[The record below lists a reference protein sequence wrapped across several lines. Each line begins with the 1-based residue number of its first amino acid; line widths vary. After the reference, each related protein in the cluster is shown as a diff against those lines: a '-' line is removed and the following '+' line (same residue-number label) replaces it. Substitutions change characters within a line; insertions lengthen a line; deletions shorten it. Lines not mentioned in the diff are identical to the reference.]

1 MRSAPRWLSLV
12 PLALAAGC
20 GSGEST
26 TAGSGG
32 SGGGGGSTQQA
43 VVALVVD
50 ADRDGVVDLASAGDR
65 AHRNDFDDMVG
76 ASFLAN
82 VDDDDGDKIADAEDD
97 VINGDAD
104 LLDLARIRV
113 TPYPDAPAGA
123 VGKLGLDA
131 ASAPA
136 VRIFKK
142 NLDGTWV
149 AVAGSLGACS
159 AGPKQPCAQEVL
171 EATLTTDEV
180 KAGVELGIEG
190 RRFRASDQDP
200 WSGTV
205 DLTFKIL
212 DKEGGTPFTTTEV
225 PDGIDHARMR
235 LAPWVLFSNLDSFD
249 TVWSDSVS
257 PTFVKGLGEASKQ
270 AGVTLNTIKNWD
282 DQWTQDLFQTAW
294 TAIPGPGGVAQGMRI
309 ANARPWGQAAQEA
322 DAYLPITWLKKSY
335 LGADRGVIEIYKKKW
350 SGDTYDSHG
359 NHDVIPAYENPAK
372 GAKFPLGRIITGSSI
387 LPETGAFYDAQKLQG
402 PHLVVKSD
410 WLYVG
415 HIDEYLSFVPAATPR
430 GWKLLAASPRL
441 ARQMLEQAQAAGHGD
456 VHMFVGKK
464 RYLGESYTLI
474 SAETSI
480 DEALADSDLM
490 GWSQEAQAEIDTVV
504 AQLMEEIGLAE
515 DEVVEVPTI
524 YEELA
529 GGKVAW
535 TPGLVNMLVMGN
547 VIAPPDPFGPEIDG
561 VDIFK
566 KEMTDRLGTDKNALG
581 SDGKGLQITF
591 VDDWTYYHILD
602 GEVHCGSN
610 PEAGAPFSSVKW
622 WETGR

>member
-1 MRSAPRWLSLV
+1 MRSTPRWLSLV

-20 GSGEST
+20 GSSEST
-26 TAGSGG
+26 NPGT
-32 SGGGGGSTQQA
+32 GGGGGSTPQP
-43 VVALVVD
+43 VVALYVD

-65 AHRNDFDDMVG
+65 AHRNDFDDKVG

-82 VDDDDGDKIADAEDD
+82 LDDDDGDKIADAEDD

-104 LLDLARIRV
+104 LLDLARFRV
-113 TPYPDAPAGA
+113 APFPDAPAGA
-123 VGKLGLDA
+123 VGKVGVDA

-142 NLDGTWV
+142 NPDGTWV
-149 AVAGSLGACS
+149 AIAGSLGACS
-159 AGPKQPCAQEVL
+159 AGPKQPCAMQVL

-190 RRFRASDQDP
+190 RRFRASEEDA
-200 WSGTV
+200 WSGDV
-205 DLTFKIL
+205 DLTLKIL
-212 DKEGGTPFTTTEV
+212 DKEGGTPFTTTDA

-235 LAPWVLFSNLDSFD
+235 VAPWVLFGNLSSFD
-249 TVWSDSVS
+249 TVWANNASSV
-257 PTFVKGLGEASKQ
+257 FVKGLGDASKQ

-282 DQWTQDLFQTAW
+282 DQWTQDIFQTAW

-309 ANARPWGQAAQEA
+309 ANARPWGQADQEV

-335 LGADRGVIEIYKKKW
+335 LGPDRGIIEIYKQKW
-350 SGDTYDSHG
+350 SGETYDSHG
-359 NHDVIPAYENPAK
+359 NHDLIPAYENAAK
-372 GAKFPLGRIITGSSI
+372 SASFPLGRIITGSHV
-387 LPETGAFYDAQKLQG
+387 LTETGAFYDAQQLQA

-415 HIDEYLSFVPAATPR
+415 HIDEFLSFVPAATPR
-430 GWKLLAASPRL
+430 GWKLLCASPRL
-441 ARQMLEQAQAAGHGD
+441 ARQMLEQAQTDGHGD

-464 RYLGESYTLI
+464 RYEGESYTEI

-480 DEALADSDLM
+480 DDALADTDLM
-490 GWSQEAQAEIDTVV
+490 GWSQEAQAEIDAVV
-504 AQLMEEIGLAE
+504 AQLKDEIGLAD
-515 DEVVEVPTI
+515 DEIIEIPTI
-524 YEELA
+524 YEEIA

-535 TPGLVNMLVMGN
+535 NPGLVNMLVMGN
-547 VIAPPDPFGPEIDG
+547 VIAPPDPFGPVIDG

-566 KEMTDRLGTDKNALG
+566 KEMTARLGTDANALG

-610 PEAGAPFSSVKW
+610 PEASAPFSSVKW